1 MQATQAN
8 DSPITYKRAFGI
20 LLPLC
25 LLAVLLACFIIAVAN
40 DVYAFVK
47 PDGQIVVS
55 IPEPLTAKELS
66 LLLQERGVIENP
78 FIFRLYLVS
87 KGSADKLASTV
98 GEWTLNSSMSY
109 REILL
114 EIF

>member
-1 MQATQAN
+1 MQAVQTN
-8 DSPITYKRAFGI
+8 DTPITYRQAFGTI
-20 LLPLC
+20 LPLC

-47 PDGQIVVS
+47 PDEQINVS
-55 IPEPLTAKELS
+55 IPEPLTDKGLS
-66 LLLQERGVIENP
+66 LLLQERGVIENA
-78 FIFRLYLVS
+78 FIFRLYVRL
-87 KGSADKLASTV
+87 KGNSDKLADTV